1 VSSVA
6 NALGG
11 GGHAHAAGAVMKGT
25 LEEVKAKV
33 VEAIKKEIS
42 AAGKV

>member
-1 VSSVA
+1 
-6 NALGG
+6 
-11 GGHAHAAGAVMKGT
+11 MKGT